1 MEQRPR
7 WVLVARGQTTTLHCI
22 LRNSQ
27 YPWLS
32 WYQQDLQGQ
41 LQVLATLRSPGDE
54 EVVSRPGADYR
65 VRRVDST
72 ELRLHVTNVT
82 QGRTLY
88 CTCSTDTVR
97 EPPWTSEYK
106 PSRVASHRP
115 SLLLLHPTPLR
126 FPTSSL
132 VASPLQAD
140 SSLCS
145 ACPAQRRLIHRFNP

>member
-1 MEQRPR
+1 M
-7 WVLVARGQTTTLHCI
+7 LVARGQTTTLHCV

-41 LQVLATLRSPGDE
+41 LQVLATLRNPGDE

-65 VRRVDST
+65 VRRVNST

-97 EPPWTSEYK
+97 EPPGRSEYK

-115 SLLLLHPTPLR
+115 SLLLLHPYNSPPPHIL
-126 FPTSSL
+126 PCCLSSTRGL
-132 VASPLQAD
+132 FLMLP
-140 SSLCS
+140 
-145 ACPAQRRLIHRFNP
+145 CPAQGGLIHRFNP